1 MMINA
6 IAYCR
11 KSKNYGEAIKIMHIG
26 TWALWK
32 LILMDIKSGKMYI
45 IVIKLDFSLPSQK
58 KFLKII

>member
-6 IAYCR
+6 MAYCR
-11 KSKNYGEAIKIMHIG
+11 KSKNYGEAINIMHLG

-32 LILMDIKSGKMYI
+32 LILMEAKSGKTYI
-45 IVIKLDFSLPSQK
+45 IVIKLSSSLPPQK